1 MNNCNNLKQSNM
13 KYLYVGALML
23 LASLVLALIFF
34 GWKLTLVLVLGVQG
48 HAIVLRAND
57 KINDQHRHIDDG
69 LGNVYSVY
77 D

>member
-34 GWKLTLVLVLGVQG
+34 GWKLALVLVLGVQG